1 MEHSSKEILVAHGVK
16 VKIAKDCN
24 TSCNSV
30 KYALRGYTDSSLAM
44 LIRKRAIDF
53 YGGAYAKK

>member
-1 MEHSSKEILVAHGVK
+1 MEKSKEILVEHGAK

-24 TSCNSV
+24 TSSNSV
-30 KYALRGYTDSSLAM
+30 KLALRGYTESNLAR

-53 YGGAYAKK
+53 YGGVYAKR